1 MLLVWTACSAEDT
14 ASSFSYPRN
23 NTAGNFTWDLLTC
36 EFAFENTQL
45 FGPRWDQQIQWT
57 RTTCSGLREWTV
69 ATNYCGEM
77 SERHFKTMCLVL
89 EKGKGVRFFRNKR
102 KKKDWLT
109 LNGCFYLLHMYIHLS
124 HHVCM
129 CIDTHTQIYIYGIL
143 VFLIRL
149 GCQFR

>member
-77 SERHFKTMCLVL
+77 SQRHFKTMCLVL
-89 EKGKGVRFFRNKR
+89 EKSKGVRFFRNKR
-102 KKKDWLT
+102 KKKRLADFKWL
-109 LNGCFYLLHMYIHLS
+109 FLS
-124 HHVCM
+124 FAHVHTSVPPYVYVHRH
-129 CIDTHTQIYIYGIL
+129 THTNLYIWDFSIL
-143 VFLIRL
+143 N
-149 GCQFR
+149 